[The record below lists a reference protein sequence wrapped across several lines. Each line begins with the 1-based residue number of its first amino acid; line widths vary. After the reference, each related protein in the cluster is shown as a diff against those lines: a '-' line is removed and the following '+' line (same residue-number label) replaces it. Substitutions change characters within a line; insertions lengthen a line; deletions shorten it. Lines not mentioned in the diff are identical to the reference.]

1 MKIYH
6 SVVKLRAPTKFKEHT
21 YHELAIQ
28 IRKYYMEEHIRD
40 LESQLD
46 LIKGDIKPVIEEV
59 LSFLKDVTSPEMYGH
74 IVPLEVR
81 KRAVALRDSINNS
94 YVSDL

>member
-1 MKIYH
+1 MNYID
-6 SVVKLRAPTKFKEHT
+6 EQ
-21 YHELAIQ
+21 AI
-28 IRKYYMEEHIRD
+28 IKD
-40 LESQLD
+40 LESELD

>member
-1 MKIYH
+1 MNYIDEQDIIK
-6 SVVKLRAPTKFKEHT
+6 
-21 YHELAIQ
+21 
-28 IRKYYMEEHIRD
+28 D
-40 LESQLD
+40 LESELD
-46 LIKGDIKPVIEEV
+46 LIKGDVKPVIDEV
-59 LSFLKDVTSPEMYGH
+59 LGFLNDLTSPEMYGH